1 MVQPDTTLE
10 ADDLH
15 GVVERVQ
22 RYIIATDADGPEAVA
37 GERIDEIEGT
47 HDEDLFPP
55 PGAVLAHLLWFR
67 GRDGVGHGASTLG
80 RSGLGLTPSVG
91 WKGEPY

>member
-1 MVQPDTTLE
+1 MVEPNGALE
-10 ADDLH
+10 TNDPH
-15 GVVERVQ
+15 RISKGMQWNVV
-22 RYIIATDADGPEAVA
+22 ATDADGPEAVA

-67 GRDGVGHGASTLG
+67 GRNGVGHGVSTLG
-80 RSGLGLTPSVG
+80 RTALGLTPSVG
-91 WKGEPY
+91 LAR

>member
-1 MVQPDTTLE
+1 MVQTNCALE

-22 RYIIATDADGPEAVA
+22 RDVVATDADGPEAVA

-67 GRDGVGHGASTLG
+67 GRNGVGHGVSTLG
-80 RSGLGLTPSVG
+80 RTALGLTPSVG
-91 WKGEPY
+91 LAR

>member
-1 MVQPDTTLE
+1 MVETNGALE

-15 GVVERVQ
+15 GIVERVQ
-22 RYIIATDADGPEAVA
+22 RDIIATDTNRAESVTC
-37 GERIDEIEGT
+37 ERVDEIEGA

>member
-1 MVQPDTTLE
+1 MVQPNGALE

-22 RYIIATDADGPEAVA
+22 RDIIATDANRPESVA

-55 PGAVLAHLLWFR
+55 PGAVLTHLLWFR
-67 GRDGVGHGASTLG
+67 GRNGVGHGASTLG
-80 RSGLGLTPSVG
+80 RQDSPLMPSVG
-91 WKGEPY
+91 WGR